1 MSVNPYDSPQTAG
14 RVRSPGLET
23 AKTPAWMY
31 WTGWVLTV
39 LPSMLLISSAVAKF
53 VGPPQVT
60 EGFTKAGWNANLLV
74 PLGIVELTSTILYLI
89 PQTSALG
96 AILLTGY
103 MGGAICHHLRL
114 GEPIVVQVLVGVVIW
129 LGLFL
134 REPRL
139 RAILPWRT

>member
-1 MSVNPYDSPQTAG
+1 M
-14 RVRSPGLET
+14 
-23 AKTPAWMY
+23 
-31 WTGWVLTV
+31 
-39 LPSMLLISSAVAKF
+39 KF
-53 VGPPQVT
+53 VGPPEVK
-60 EGFTKAGWNANLLV
+60 EGFTKAGWNENLLV
-74 PLGIVELTSTILYLI
+74 PLGITELASTIFYLI
-89 PQTSALG
+89 PQTSTLG

-114 GEPIVVQVLVGVVIW
+114 GESIAFQVVFAMVIW

>member
-1 MSVNPYDSPQTAG
+1 MSTSSPAATNP
-14 RVRSPGLET
+14 
-23 AKTPAWMY
+23 KWMT
-31 WTGWVLTV
+31 WVGWIITV
-39 LPSMLLISSAVAKF
+39 LPSLLFISSAVAKF

-74 PLGIVELTSTILYLI
+74 PLGITELASTILYLI

-96 AILLTGY
+96 AVLLTGY
-103 MGGAICHHLRL
+103 MGGAIAHHLRL
-114 GEPIVVQVLVGVVIW
+114 GEPVVVQVLIGVVIW

-134 REPRL
+134 RESRL

>member
-1 MSVNPYDSPQTAG
+1 MF
-14 RVRSPGLET
+14 
-23 AKTPAWMY
+23 

-39 LPSMLLISSAVAKF
+39 LPSLLLIFSAAMKF
-53 VGPPQVT
+53 VAPPLVT
-60 EGFTKAGWNANLLV
+60 EGFTKAGWNENLLL
-74 PLGIVELTSTILYLI
+74 PLGITELASTILFLI
-89 PQTSALG
+89 PQTSTLG

-114 GEPIVVQVLVGVVIW
+114 GEPFFVQIGLGVVIW